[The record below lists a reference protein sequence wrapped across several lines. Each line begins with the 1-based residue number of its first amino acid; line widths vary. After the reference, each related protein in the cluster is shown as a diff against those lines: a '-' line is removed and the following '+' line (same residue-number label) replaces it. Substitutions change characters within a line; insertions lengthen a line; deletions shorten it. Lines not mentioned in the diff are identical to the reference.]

1 MKKIIAIVVLAF
13 VTVALQAQFS
23 KATLQAS
30 GLTCAMCSKAVK
42 VALEN
47 VSFVQE
53 VKVNIKSQEYMITF
67 KDNNNADFDALKKA
81 VDDAGFSVA
90 SLKVTGNFSDVT
102 VQKDKHLELD
112 GKNFHFISSSSDK
125 VLNGEQTFTIV
136 DKDFLSAKEYKKYS
150 TATKMECIKTGKAGN
165 CCVKDG
171 MQSEER
177 VYHVII

>member
-1 MKKIIAIVVLAF
+1 MKKLVIVFVLAF
-13 VTVALQAQFS
+13 VAAGSYAQFT
-23 KATLQAS
+23 KASLQAS
-30 GLTCAMCSKAVK
+30 GLTCSMCSKAVK
-42 VALEN
+42 TALEK

-53 VKVNIKSQEYMITF
+53 VKVNIKSQEYTIIF
-67 KDNNNADFDALKKA
+67 KESNNADFDALKKA
-81 VDDAGFSVA
+81 VEDAGFSVA
-90 SLKVTGNFSDVT
+90 SLKVTGNFSDIS

-112 GKNFHFISSSSDK
+112 GKNFHFISSTDK

-171 MQSEER
+171 MHSEER